1 MVDTAQMRRLLVLAC
16 LAALALAF
24 PGWASASG
32 YPDPAYAG
40 HYSGETSNIL
50 FGPARLQFEL
60 GEPDLSLDT
69 VVSDF
74 ACGCG
79 VGLPWH
85 ATLDRYEFEAK
96 SIDWATPA
104 YSYLEGRV
112 RSATRLDGT
121 GRGGGPWG
129 RLEWTWSAEWVPDL
143 AAAEPDVVALAD
155 LSSQADGALSD
166 MGERGEA
173 PPMDT
178 GERGP
183 PRDVGRLD
191 GAIGELGER
200 FEGDA
205 RQTAAA
211 EGLASPAPYG
221 APAGAS
227 VELRTRISQWAKDA
241 ERAGR
246 RLDRRVTAL
255 RSLLARGARGHG
267 GNTRRIRALSRAL
280 ARRAARIRE
289 DVH

>member
-1 MVDTAQMRRLLVLAC
+1 MRRYLVLGLLA
-16 LAALALAF
+16 LAALV
-24 PGWASASG
+24 PASASASSRV
-32 YPDPAYAG
+32 PYAG

-50 FGPARLQFEL
+50 LGPAHLQFEL
-60 GEPDLSLDT
+60 RDPREDETRVLAFT
-69 VVSDF
+69 
-74 ACGCG
+74 CGCG
-79 VGLPWH
+79 IGLPWK
-85 ATLDRYEFEAK
+85 AELELGEFEAT
-96 SIDWATPA
+96 SIDW
-104 YSYLEGRV
+104 
-112 RSATRLDGT
+112 GT
-121 GRGGGPWG
+121 GDYVGFQGWMRSSTNLSGWGAGAGYWG

-155 LSSQADGALSD
+155 LSSQAVGALTD

-173 PPMDT
+173 PPPMTDMR
-178 GERGP
+178 ERGA
-183 PRDVGRLD
+183 VGRLD

-227 VELRTRISQWAKDA
+227 VALRTRISQWAKDA

-246 RLDRRVTAL
+246 RLDRRVAAL
-255 RSLLARGARGHG
+255 RSLLARGARRRE
-267 GNTRRIRALSRAL
+267 GNSRRIRALSREL

-289 DVH
+289 EVH